1 MKKNAEMLEKV
12 LFRAHVAFFGGLA
25 VLIVC
30 LLVLNSSVGA
40 NWVITACVIVGIVA
54 SFGGLLYAFLVERNF
69 KFPDKLLLGYGALS
83 GVLVAGIVFFMATS
97 VNLGNASIVLPIAQ
111 MSFLGTLLLS
121 VLFLKEKVDILKIIA
136 VLSGTAAIL
145 LLVQ

>member
-40 NWVITACVIVGIVA
+40 DWVITACVIVGIVA
-54 SFGGLLYAFLVERNF
+54 SFGGLLYAFAYFRCPHCSASLMPGGRM
-69 KFPDKLLLGYGALS
+69 PMSIPAYCSSCGAKLS
-83 GVLVAGIVFFMATS
+83 E
-97 VNLGNASIVLPIAQ
+97 N
-111 MSFLGTLLLS
+111 
-121 VLFLKEKVDILKIIA
+121 E
-136 VLSGTAAIL
+136 
-145 LLVQ
+145 